1 MRNLFQII
9 LRFHFQL
16 LYFVLMIISL
26 LLLMNS
32 NEYHETTWFNSS
44 SFVTGKVYNT
54 WYSVRRY
61 FSLRQENDRL
71 AMENNILKNMLKQ
84 NYLKEDSQLLQGSG
98 TVQFSYYPAIV
109 INKSVNRQKNFMTLN
124 IGSLS
129 GVEPEM
135 GVVAPDGVVGIVRD
149 VSPHFSTV
157 IPIIN
162 TGSHLSV
169 KIRGKEFFGTIS
181 WEGPD
186 YRTARLNEIPFH
198 VPVEIGDIIE
208 TSGFSAIFPRGIT
221 VGIVNEVS
229 RGTDDYFLDI
239 QIILATDFLKVNHVM
254 VIRNNVRKEQ
264 KELEQK
270 TGNG

>member
-16 LYFVLMIISL
+16 LYFVLMVVSL
-26 LLLMNS
+26 LLLLNS

-44 SFVTGKVYNT
+44 SYVTGKVYNT
-54 WYSVRRY
+54 WYSVRHY
-61 FSLRQENDRL
+61 FSLSQENERL
-71 AMENNILKNMLKQ
+71 AMENYILKNMLKQ
-84 NYLKEDSQLLQGSG
+84 NVLKADSHSLMADGP
-98 TVQFSYYPAIV
+98 VQYHYYPAV
-109 INKSVNRQKNFMTLN
+109 AINKSVNRQKNFITLN
-124 IGSLS
+124 VGSLS

-157 IPIIN
+157 IPVIN
-162 TGSHLSV
+162 TGSHLSA

-186 YRTARLNEIPFH
+186 YRTARMNEIPFH
-198 VPVEIGDIIE
+198 VPIEVGDIIE
-208 TSGFSAIFPRGIT
+208 TSGYSAIFPKGIT
-221 VGIVNEVS
+221 VGIVKEVS

-239 QIILATDFLKVNHVM
+239 KIILATDFLKVNHVM
-254 VIRNNVRKEQ
+254 VIRNNMRKEQ
-264 KELEQK
+264 KELEQI

>member
-16 LYFVLMIISL
+16 LYFVLMVISL
-26 LLLMNS
+26 LLLLNS

-44 SFVTGKVYNT
+44 SYVTGKVYNT

-61 FSLRQENDRL
+61 FSLRQENERL
-71 AMENNILKNMLKQ
+71 AIENNILKNMLKE
-84 NYLKEDSQLLQGSG
+84 NILNADSQFIRSSG
-98 TVQFSYYPAIV
+98 TVKFIYHPAIV

-129 GVEPEM
+129 GVEAEM

-149 VSPHFSTV
+149 VSPNFSTV
-157 IPIIN
+157 IPVIN

-186 YRTARLNEIPFH
+186 YRTARMNEIPFH
-198 VPVEIGDIIE
+198 VPVEVGDFVE
-208 TSGFSAIFPRGIT
+208 TSGFSAIFPEGIT

-239 QIILATDFLKVNHVM
+239 KLILATDFLKVNHVM
-254 VIRNNVRKEQ
+254 VIRNTTRKER